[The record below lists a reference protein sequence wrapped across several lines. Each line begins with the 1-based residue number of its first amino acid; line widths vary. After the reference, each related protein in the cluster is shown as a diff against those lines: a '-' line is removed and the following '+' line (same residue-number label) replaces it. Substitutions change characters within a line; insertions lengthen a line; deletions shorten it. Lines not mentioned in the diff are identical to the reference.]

1 MYSKRLYASSININN
16 FSRSFKPAS
25 ELVGFPG
32 GTNGKKNLPAN
43 AGDAR
48 DAGSIPGSRKS
59 PGEVHG
65 NPFQYLC
72 LENPG
77 AEDPGGLQTLGHT
90 ESDSTE
96 TT

>member
-1 MYSKRLYASSININN
+1 MQIQLTLIISEGHLSQPQNLLGSQVSLVVKR
-16 FSRSFKPAS
+16 
-25 ELVGFPG
+25 
-32 GTNGKKNLPAN
+32 TCLPMQEM
-43 AGDAR
+43 R

-59 PGEVHG
+59 PGGAHG
-65 NPFQYLC
+65 NAFQYLC

-77 AEDPGGLQTLGHT
+77 AEEPGGLQTLGHT

>member
-1 MYSKRLYASSININN
+1 MQ
-16 FSRSFKPAS
+16 
-25 ELVGFPG
+25 EM
-32 GTNGKKNLPAN
+32 
-43 AGDAR
+43 R

-59 PGEVHG
+59 PGGAHG
-65 NPFQYLC
+65 NAFQYLC

-77 AEDPGGLQTLGHT
+77 AEEPGGLQTLGHT